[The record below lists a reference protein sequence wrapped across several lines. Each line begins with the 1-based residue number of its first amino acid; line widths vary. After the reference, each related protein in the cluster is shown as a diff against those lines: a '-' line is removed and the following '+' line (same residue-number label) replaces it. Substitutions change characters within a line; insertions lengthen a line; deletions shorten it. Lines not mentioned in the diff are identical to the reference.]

1 MKQEGNQEQDV
12 LNVISVY
19 LTLLKFVPGVEG
31 NLKKVI
37 PYAQQVKEMEVK
49 IPGDWRQAYTQLPL
63 KYKHNHEDW
72 MLMDNSCQIKWIRLH
87 NTDNTVRTIG
97 ITG

>member
-49 IPGDWRQAYTQLPL
+49 IPGD
-63 KYKHNHEDW
+63 
-72 MLMDNSCQIKWIRLH
+72 
-87 NTDNTVRTIG
+87 
-97 ITG
+97 

>member
-1 MKQEGNQEQDV
+1 MTQGEDTEDPYATLDEARGEPGTRCIKCHFC
-12 LNVISVY
+12 VY

-49 IPGDWRQAYTQLPL
+49 IPGD
-63 KYKHNHEDW
+63 
-72 MLMDNSCQIKWIRLH
+72 
-87 NTDNTVRTIG
+87 
-97 ITG
+97 